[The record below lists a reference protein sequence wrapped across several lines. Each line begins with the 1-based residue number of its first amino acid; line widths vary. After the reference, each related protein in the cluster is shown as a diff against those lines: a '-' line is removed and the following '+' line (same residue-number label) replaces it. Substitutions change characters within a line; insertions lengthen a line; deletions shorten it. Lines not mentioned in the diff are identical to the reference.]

1 VIPISDVDH
10 VNHLVV
16 FMTGQIPFPEN
27 YGGGGKYHVIFH
39 QYLFFLNNFFLFFSL
54 LQLAKYRRTIMDLSW
69 ENNKFKTKCNL

>member
-69 ENNKFKTKCNL
+69 ENN

>member
-27 YGGGGKYHVIFH
+27 YGGGGKYHVILH
-39 QYLFFLNNFFLFFSL
+39 QYLFFFNNF
-54 LQLAKYRRTIMDLSW
+54 LSI
-69 ENNKFKTKCNL
+69 F